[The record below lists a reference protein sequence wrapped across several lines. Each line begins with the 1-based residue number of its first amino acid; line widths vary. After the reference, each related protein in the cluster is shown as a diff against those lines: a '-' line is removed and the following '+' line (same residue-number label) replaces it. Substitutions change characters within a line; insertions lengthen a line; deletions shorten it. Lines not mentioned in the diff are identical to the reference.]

1 MSDHQSR
8 PPILSPDQ
16 VLVLGRILEIQFK
29 EPDSYPCPVQRIAEA
44 CEFAPPSPELGS
56 LERSEINQAITKL
69 IRQGLLS
76 VDQDSVEFSYRH
88 KVCEALHLGPAQ
100 RALITA
106 FMLNG
111 AQTLEELLENTHP
124 LYPFQDYQHIAETLK
139 SLQQEREY
147 PLVAQTPRS
156 ADKKIRYVHCLLPHE
171 FVDETLPEIDVAT
184 TEELRILE
192 PHNRLDDL
200 ENRVAELE
208 AMIDKLSNTDT

>member
-1 MSDHQSR
+1 MSNPPSR

-16 VLVLGRILEIQFK
+16 VLVLGRILEIEFK
-29 EPDSYPCPVQRIAEA
+29 EPDSYPCPVERIAEA

-76 VDQDSVEFSYRH
+76 VDQDSIEFSYRH
-88 KVCEALHLGPAQ
+88 KVSEALHLGPAQ
-100 RALITA
+100 RALITT

-139 SLQQEREY
+139 SLQHERKY
-147 PLVAQTPRS
+147 PLVAKVPRS
-156 ADKKIRYVHCLLPHE
+156 IDNKVRYLHCLLPLE
-171 FVDETLPEIDVAT
+171 FADETLEEIDVAT
-184 TEELRILE
+184 TEELRILK
-192 PHNRLDDL
+192 PRNRLDDL

-208 AMIDKLSNTDT
+208 AMIDKLSNKDA